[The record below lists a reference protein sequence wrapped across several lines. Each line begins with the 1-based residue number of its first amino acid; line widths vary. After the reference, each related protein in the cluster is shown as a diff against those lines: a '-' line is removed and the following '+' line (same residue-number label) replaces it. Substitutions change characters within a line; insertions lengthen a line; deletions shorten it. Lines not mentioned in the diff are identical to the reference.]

1 MQNMMVN
8 SSGQTDSISGLY
20 QSLVQHKIHQDQLL
34 WSRIQTVS
42 AIQVGVIGGGFAI
55 HSAWKDLPLGGG
67 LLVIG
72 GLLTLVLFYLI
83 IGDYADME
91 VNDDIMKRLAERLLP
106 SDLKD
111 EGKEIKWTGKRILP
125 SWLSGHRMIYSMV
138 ILFISVDFILGIC
151 LLCRLSMFG

>member
-1 MQNMMVN
+1 MLNISTQAE
-8 SSGQTDSISGLY
+8 DISGLY

-106 SDLKD
+106 YELKD

-151 LLCRLSMFG
+151 LLWRLSMFG